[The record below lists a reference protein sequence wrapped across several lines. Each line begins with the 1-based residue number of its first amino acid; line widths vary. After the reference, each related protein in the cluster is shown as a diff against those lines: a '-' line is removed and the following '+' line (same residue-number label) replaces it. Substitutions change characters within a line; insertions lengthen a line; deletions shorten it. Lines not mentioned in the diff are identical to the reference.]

1 MRKFSTQ
8 TPDICRETVC
18 GLIAEIKELSSMDF
32 SELVPEK
39 TALIAVDVVNGF
51 IREGAMSSPIIEGI
65 IPNVASLMEKCKSAG
80 IPIAALADCHS
91 ENCAEFASF
100 PPHCID
106 GTSESEL
113 VDELKAVGGY
123 FLIKKNSTNGF
134 HEKDFMHEL
143 VRNPK
148 VNTFVVVGDCTD
160 ICVMQLCLTLKTW
173 FTAQDRTS
181 EIIIPLNCVETYDSP
196 DHNADFMNIAAYKIM
211 KDSGIKFVSE
221 IK

>member
-8 TPDICRETVC
+8 TPDMCRETVC
-18 GLIAEIKELSSMDF
+18 GLIAEIKGLSSMDF

-51 IREGAMSSPIIEGI
+51 IREGAMASPIIEGI
-65 IPNVASLMEKCKSAG
+65 IPNVVSLMKKCKDAG
-80 IPIAALADCHS
+80 IPMAALADCHS
-91 ENCAEFASF
+91 ENCVEFASF

-106 GTSESEL
+106 GTSESEI
-113 VDELKAVGGY
+113 VDELKAVGWY
-123 FLIKKNSTNGF
+123 LPIKKNSTNGF
-134 HEKDFMHEL
+134 HEKQFMHEL

-181 EIIIPLNCVETYDSP
+181 EIIIPLNCVETYDSS

-221 IK
+221 II